1 MLGELGTGAG
11 GTGSP
16 HAGEPVARRRGNR
29 ALERPDP
36 ISLPDCKNPKASLV
50 GEIGS
55 TYRKTR
61 GKLKNYPP
69 QGPAAARPAPE
80 VGNSLIFRVF
90 FSVF

>member
-29 ALERPDP
+29 PLGPPDP

-50 GEIGS
+50 GEKLEEQTGTQITS
-55 TYRKTR
+55 EHFIQKNHSEKKND
-61 GKLKNYPP
+61 GK
-69 QGPAAARPAPE
+69 
-80 VGNSLIFRVF
+80 
-90 FSVF
+90 